1 MTLKALRTL
10 ALLLALVLGAASPG
24 AWLLIVWVVHR

>member
-1 MTLKALRTL
+1 MKALRTL

-24 AWLLIVWVVHR
+24 AWLLVMVVQR